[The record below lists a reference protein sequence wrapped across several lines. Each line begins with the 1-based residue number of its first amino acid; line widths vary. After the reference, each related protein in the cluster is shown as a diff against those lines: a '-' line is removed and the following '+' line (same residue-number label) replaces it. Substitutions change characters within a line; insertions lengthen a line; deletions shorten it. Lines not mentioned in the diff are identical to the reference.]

1 MPAIGWRDQRR
12 SRNLSGDC
20 YRSGSGRL
28 QYRDR
33 EGPGIRTGCGSSSP
47 IRPASPRPV
56 SRVRSSPAPASA
68 GRRPALDDRLG
79 RRCDHRLSETKE
91 PQDAAKPTAKIVP
104 HRTFLSYLY
113 NAMPGFASNFYPLSP
128 FYKRSWFSKL
138 GNGHFDFPR
147 AGAVSPAVLFPKDRE
162 ATLLRRRQ
170 WCGGSAGSAFGAVPT
185 QIKAIRLGADLM
197 HIIWFCAVPR
207 RRAR

>member
-12 SRNLSGDC
+12 ARNLSGDC

-33 EGPGIRTGCGSSSP
+33 MGPGIRTGCGSSSP

-56 SRVRSSPAPASA
+56 SRVLSSPAPASA

-79 RRCDHRLSETKE
+79 RRCDHRLSGRKSG
-91 PQDAAKPTAKIVP
+91 
-104 HRTFLSYLY
+104 RTRPSQRLRLSLTEHFLSYLY
-113 NAMPGFASNFYPLSP
+113 NAMPGFASNSYPLSP
-128 FYKRSWFSKL
+128 FYERSWFSKL

-162 ATLLRRRQ
+162 AILLRRRQ